1 MMNFGVGS
9 RIFSQTQNGMSLGRF
24 SLERNDRAVERL
36 KILRILFVKK
46 NYLVNIVDW
55 VSIVNPVLSSKKQ
68 LISELELEESSC
80 ELNKIF
86 DLFEIGDDSDSV
98 QKRSWL
104 RNELLEFK
112 SDIHSLLK
120 EPLKSVCI

>member
-9 RIFSQTQNGMSLGRF
+9 RIFNQTQNGMSLGGF
-24 SLERNDRAVERL
+24 SLKRNDRAVER
-36 KILRILFVKK
+36 
-46 NYLVNIVDW
+46 LVNIVDW
-55 VSIVNPVLSSKKQ
+55 VSIVNPILSSEEK

-86 DLFEIGDDSDSV
+86 DLVKIGDDSDSV

-112 SDIHSLLK
+112 SDIHGLLK